1 MPKRSNNVPVD
12 LMPTVPLQTAQL
24 RKQAQA
30 VLLDRAHAGAGAIS
44 RACLD
49 DVARAVASL
58 LPGVTVEVVMLA
70 QEAAAAPFAALP
82 AMPAPAPAAVEKLP
96 GLRIAWE

>member
-1 MPKRSNNVPVD
+1 MLID
-12 LMPTVPLQTAQL
+12 Q
-24 RKQAQA
+24 
-30 VLLDRAHAGAGAIS
+30 AHAGAGAIS

-70 QEAAAAPFAALP
+70 QEAAGSRAQRAAGFGGAHLPPPFLAPAPAAAPFAAS
-82 AMPAPAPAAVEKLP
+82 PAPAPEAVEKLP
-96 GLRIAWE
+96 CLRIAWE